1 MIFDSHAHYNN
12 NAYKKPFRYLT
23 DAPYILPYCRDVFQ
37 PKLLRRARNT
47 SLILPAVIN
56 KITKLKGISTDEV
69 EKATTENVVRLFR
82 LPVELR

>member
-37 PKLLRRARNT
+37 PKLLRRAQNT
-47 SLILPAVIN
+47 SLILLAVIK
-56 KITKLKGISTDEV
+56 KIAELKNISADEV
-69 EKATTENVVRLFR
+69 EKMTTENSVRLFR
-82 LPVELR
+82 LPIKLR